1 MKSYTRKEGTA
12 AERRINPLFRLR
24 PLQRSGG
31 RREELD
37 YMFGLTTDISI
48 DLGTAN
54 VLVYVRDKG
63 IVIREPSVV
72 ALQKD
77 SNKVLAVGE
86 EARQMIGRTP
96 GNIVAV
102 RPLKD
107 GVIADYD
114 VTETMLR
121 HFVDKVCRS
130 PRLFRPKVVVCVPSG
145 VTSVE
150 RRAVLEAAMQAG
162 AKRTYLIEEP
172 MAAAIGAGLDIG
184 EASGNMVVDVGGG
197 TTDVAII
204 SLHGIVVSESL
215 RVGGDKFDD
224 AIIRYIKKM
233 YNLMIGERTAE
244 EIKIQIGSAYP
255 EGEGKSMEVRGR
267 DLVTGLPRTIR
278 FTSAD
283 TFQALSEPITAIIDG
298 VKSVLERTPPELASD
313 IVDKGIVLTGGGALL
328 NGFNRLLAE
337 ETGIPVHLADDP
349 MSCVVLGAGKVLEH
363 LDSLGDTLVVGSR
376 SV

>member
-1 MKSYTRKEGTA
+1 
-12 AERRINPLFRLR
+12 
-24 PLQRSGG
+24 
-31 RREELD
+31 
-37 YMFGLTTDISI
+37 
-48 DLGTAN
+48 
-54 VLVYVRDKG
+54 
-63 IVIREPSVV
+63 
-72 ALQKD
+72 
-77 SNKVLAVGE
+77 
-86 EARQMIGRTP
+86 
-96 GNIVAV
+96 
-102 RPLKD
+102 
-107 GVIADYD
+107 
-114 VTETMLR
+114 
-121 HFVDKVCRS
+121 
-130 PRLFRPKVVVCVPSG
+130 FRPKVVVCVPSG

-204 SLHGIVVSESL
+204 SLQGIVVSESL

>member
-1 MKSYTRKEGTA
+1 
-12 AERRINPLFRLR
+12 
-24 PLQRSGG
+24 
-31 RREELD
+31 
-37 YMFGLTTDISI
+37 MFGLATDIGI

-54 VLVYVRDKG
+54 ILVYIRGKG

-72 ALQKD
+72 ALERET
-77 SNKVLAVGE
+77 SRIVAVGE

-96 GNIVAV
+96 SNIVAI

-114 VTETMLR
+114 VTETMLKY
-121 HFVDKVCRS
+121 FIEKVCPK
-130 PRLFRPKVVVCVPSG
+130 PRLFRPQVVVCVPSG

-150 RRAVLEAAMQAG
+150 KRAVLEAAMQAG

-172 MAAAIGAGLDIG
+172 MAAAIGAGIDIA
-184 EASGNMVVDVGGG
+184 EASGNMVVDIGGG

-204 SLHGIVVSESL
+204 SLGGIVVSESL
-215 RVGGDKFDD
+215 RVGGDKFDE

-244 EIKIQIGSAYP
+244 DIKIEIGSAYP
-255 EGEGKSMEVRGR
+255 EGEGKSREIRGR
-267 DLVTGLPRTIR
+267 DLVTGLPRTIK

-283 TFQALSEPITAIIDG
+283 TFQALSEPITAVIDG
-298 VKSVLERTPPELASD
+298 IKSVLERTPPELASD
-313 IVDKGIVLTGGGALL
+313 IVDKGIILTGGGSLL
-328 NGFNRLLAE
+328 HGFTRLLSE
-337 ETGIPVHLADDP
+337 ETEIPIHLAEDP
-349 MSCVVLGAGKVLEH
+349 MSAVALGTGKVLESVEGMRS
-363 LDSLGDTLVVGSR
+363 SLIVGSR

>member
-1 MKSYTRKEGTA
+1 MLGWA
-12 AERRINPLFRLR
+12 
-24 PLQRSGG
+24 
-31 RREELD
+31 
-37 YMFGLTTDISI
+37 TDIGI

-54 VLVYVRDKG
+54 ILVYVRSKG

-72 ALQKD
+72 ALEKET
-77 SNKVLAVGE
+77 NRIVAVGE

-114 VTETMLR
+114 VTETMLKY
-121 HFVDKVCRS
+121 FIEKVCPR
-130 PRLFRPKVVVCVPSG
+130 PRLFRPQVVVCVPSG

-172 MAAAIGAGLDIG
+172 MAAAIGAGIDIS
-184 EASGNMVVDVGGG
+184 EPSGNMVVDIGGG
-197 TTDVAII
+197 TTDIAVI
-204 SLHGIVVSESL
+204 SLGGIVVSESL
-215 RVGGDKFDD
+215 RVGGDKFDE

-244 EIKIQIGSAYP
+244 EVKIQIGSAYP
-255 EGEGKSMEVRGR
+255 EGEGKSMEIKGR
-267 DLVTGLPRTIR
+267 DLVTGLPRTIK

-283 TFQALSEPITAIIDG
+283 TFQALSEPITTIIDG
-298 VKSVLERTPPELASD
+298 IKSVLERTPPELASD

-328 NGFNRLLAE
+328 HGFARLLSE
-337 ETGIPVHLADDP
+337 ETEIPVHLAEDP
-349 MSCVVLGAGKVLEH
+349 MSCVALGAGKVLEYMH
-363 LDSLGDTLVVGSR
+363 ELKSSLVVGSR